1 MSKLCKD
8 YKPSLSKKDKEDC
21 LKNCVLYTRNH
32 KQFCRAKPGQKGK
45 LIEQKER
52 EGHGQIREKELCVD
66 SNEQEC
72 LEENETCHWI
82 KHVDNKKSHCGI
94 RNRKEEEFIQL
105 SQLNLNKNSN
115 ESIDVRIVFDMN
127 STSGILNRKTTL
139 SDMNST
145 TGIFNRKKT
154 LSDMNSTNYKKLS
167 ETEIK
172 GLINETIFEYGES
185 INIFGPEFVPYDV
198 DVVEN
203 FLVAYIQ
210 LSSDRLDIFK
220 QKIDK
225 FNKSTVQNKTKYIG
239 DKNSKGVYIK
249 NIYIIPETYNL
260 Q

>member
-8 YKPSLSKKDKEDC
+8 YKPSLSKKDKDDC

-45 LIEQKER
+45 VIPEYPER
-52 EGHGQIREKELCVD
+52 EGQGQKRVKQLCID
-66 SNEQEC
+66 SNEKEC

-105 SQLNLNKNSN
+105 SLLNLNKNSN

-145 TGIFNRKKT
+145 T
-154 LSDMNSTNYKKLS
+154 YKKLS

-172 GLINETIFEYGES
+172 GLINETIFEYGDS
-185 INIFGPEFVPYDV
+185 LNIFGTDFVPYDV

-249 NIYIIPETYNL
+249 NIYIIPESYNL

>member
-8 YKPSLSKKDKEDC
+8 YKPSFSKKDKEDC

-52 EGHGQIREKELCVD
+52 EGRGQIREKGLCVY

-105 SQLNLNKNSN
+105 SILNLNKNSN
-115 ESIDVRIVFDMN
+115 KSIDVRIVFDV
-127 STSGILNRKTTL
+127 
-139 SDMNST
+139 NST
-145 TGIFNRKKT
+145 T
-154 LSDMNSTNYKKLS
+154 YKKLS

-172 GLINETIFEYGES
+172 GLINETIFEYGDS
-185 INIFGPEFVPYDV
+185 LNIFGTDFVPYDV

-225 FNKSTVQNKTKYIG
+225 FNKSTVQHKTKYIG